1 MNYHIRFVD
10 DIFYEQNQSATLH
23 NHTMTKKECIKNLN
37 QILEILPELDCF
49 ENICSELDIAED
61 ELELV
66 LLSKIT
72 NISNEDLD

>member
-1 MNYHIRFVD
+1 
-10 DIFYEQNQSATLH
+10 
-23 NHTMTKKECIKNLN
+23 MTKKDCLKTLN

-66 LLSKIT
+66 LSSKIT
-72 NISNEDLD
+72 NISNEDLE